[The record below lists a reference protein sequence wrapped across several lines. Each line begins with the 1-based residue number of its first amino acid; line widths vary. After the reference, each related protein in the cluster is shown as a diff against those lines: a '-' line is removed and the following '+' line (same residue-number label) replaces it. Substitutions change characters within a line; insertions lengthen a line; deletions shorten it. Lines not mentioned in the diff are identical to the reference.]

1 MKDILGQIKWDEKG
15 LVSAIAQ
22 DVHSKKVRML
32 AYMNEESLV
41 KTLATGET
49 WFWSRSRQSLWHKGE
64 TSGHI
69 QKVRKIIGD
78 CDDDTL
84 LIFVDQTGVAC
95 HTGAKSCFFQ
105 DIQTFD

>member
-1 MKDILGQIKWDEKG
+1 MELSRYFKKNDLIPVIVQEASSKDVL
-15 LVSAIAQ
+15 
-22 DVHSKKVRML
+22 ML

>member
-1 MKDILGQIKWDEKG
+1 MELSRYFKKNDLIPVIVQEASSKDVL
-15 LVSAIAQ
+15 
-22 DVHSKKVRML
+22 ML

-95 HTGAKSCFFQ
+95 HTGARSCFFQ